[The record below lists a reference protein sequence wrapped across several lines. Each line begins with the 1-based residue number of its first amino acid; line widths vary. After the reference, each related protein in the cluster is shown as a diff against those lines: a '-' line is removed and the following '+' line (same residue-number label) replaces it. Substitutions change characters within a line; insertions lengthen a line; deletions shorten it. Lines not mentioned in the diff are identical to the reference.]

1 MRLIRTCR
9 TRVGAVPVLPLG
21 HCSGDLRL
29 ITPLPRE
36 RVYQRQPATEES
48 KVLRQPP
55 ECQIA
60 SLPNTTNAAANHGL
74 KIGAGHL
81 LRLTFLSLLLGS
93 TADSPL
99 TKKSTAVTVAFE
111 PSELLGLIDEPDLS
125 RTWRAENRRNDLA
138 REDLVRGTY
147 PHHSDELHVKC
158 VFLHGCRVRA
168 AAGWLSFG
176 HRIQGTATPCSRAG
190 QKTATDDHS
199 CAAVSLQMQ
208 IPT

>member
-81 LRLTFLSLLLGS
+81 LRLTFLSLLSGS

-111 PSELLGLIDEPDLS
+111 PSELLDSLTSLISAVPGEP
-125 RTWRAENRRNDLA
+125 RTEGMTLRARTSSVA
-138 REDLVRGTY
+138 RTRT
-147 PHHSDELHVKC
+147 
-158 VFLHGCRVRA
+158 
-168 AAGWLSFG
+168 
-176 HRIQGTATPCSRAG
+176 TATSF
-190 QKTATDDHS
+190 T
-199 CAAVSLQMQ
+199 
-208 IPT
+208 